1 MPYPQRMISSS
12 SKYHHGNLKQA
23 LIEAG
28 QQILIEK
35 GINGLSLRETAK
47 AAGVSHTAPYRH
59 FTDKE
64 ALLAAIAESGFE
76 SLAEALLNTIEQH
89 PDDPK
94 EQLAAATATYVKL
107 AVTRLEMHQLMF
119 GDGFD
124 DDAMSETMLE
134 KKQQTFDALSKII
147 ENGQKKNIFKK
158 AETLELVIVAWSMM
172 HGYTMLLTTG
182 QLRDSVTSL
191 MQIEK
196 LARSVATHLIDGLV
210 ER

>member
-1 MPYPQRMISSS
+1 MTNAS

-23 LIEAG
+23 LVEAG
-28 QQILIEK
+28 QQILIKK

-59 FTDKE
+59 FTDKQ

-76 SLAEALLNTIEQH
+76 NLAEALLNTIEQH
-89 PDDPK
+89 PDNPE
-94 EQLAAATATYVKL
+94 EQLTAATATYVKL
-107 AVTRLEMHQLMF
+107 AVTRIEMHQLMF

-124 DDAMSETMLE
+124 NDAMSETMLE
-134 KKQQTFDALSKII
+134 KKQQAFNALSKII

-158 AETLELVIVAWSMM
+158 AETLELVIAAWSMM

-182 QLRDSVTSL
+182 QLSHSVTSL
-191 MQIEK
+191 MQIDK
-196 LARSVATHLIDGLV
+196 LARSVATHLINGLV

>member
-1 MPYPQRMISSS
+1 MTSSS

-28 QQILIEK
+28 QQILIEN

-64 ALLAAIAESGFE
+64 ALLAAIAESGFD

-119 GDGFD
+119 ADGFD
-124 DDAMSETMLE
+124 DDAMSDTMLE
-134 KKQQTFDALSKII
+134 KKQQTFNALSKII

-158 AETLELVIVAWSMM
+158 TETLELVIAAWSMM

-182 QLRDSVTSL
+182 QLSESVTSL

-196 LARSVATHLIDGLV
+196 LARSVATYLVDGMA

>member
-1 MPYPQRMISSS
+1 MTSAS

-64 ALLAAIAESGFE
+64 ALLAAIAESGFD

-94 EQLAAATATYVKL
+94 EQLAEATATYVKL

-124 DDAMSETMLE
+124 DEAMSETMLE
-134 KKQQTFDALSKII
+134 KKQQTFNALSKII

-158 AETLELVIVAWSMM
+158 TETLELVIAAWSMM

-182 QLRDSVTSL
+182 QLSESVTSL

-196 LARSVATHLIDGLV
+196 LARSVATYLVDGMA

>member
-1 MPYPQRMISSS
+1 MTSSS

-59 FTDKE
+59 FMDKE

-134 KKQQTFDALSKII
+134 KKQQTFDAISKII

-158 AETLELVIVAWSMM
+158 AETLELVIATWSMM

-196 LARSVATHLIDGLV
+196 LARSIANHLIDGLA

>member
-1 MPYPQRMISSS
+1 MTSSS

-28 QQILIEK
+28 QQILIEN

-64 ALLAAIAESGFE
+64 ALLAAIAESGFD
-76 SLAEALLNTIEQH
+76 SLTEALLNTIEQH

-124 DDAMSETMLE
+124 DEAMSETMLE
-134 KKQQTFDALSKII
+134 KKQQTFNALSKII

-158 AETLELVIVAWSMM
+158 TETLELVIAAWSMM

-182 QLRDSVTSL
+182 QLSESVTSL

-196 LARSVATHLIDGLV
+196 LARSVATYLVDGMA

>member
-1 MPYPQRMISSS
+1 MTGSS

-28 QQILIEK
+28 QQILIEN

-64 ALLAAIAESGFE
+64 ALLAAIAESGFD

-134 KKQQTFDALSKII
+134 KKQQTFNALSKII

-158 AETLELVIVAWSMM
+158 TETLELVIAAWSMM

-182 QLRDSVTSL
+182 QLSESVTSL

-196 LARSVATHLIDGLV
+196 LARSVATYLVDGMA

>member
-1 MPYPQRMISSS
+1 MTSSS

-28 QQILIEK
+28 QQILIEN

-64 ALLAAIAESGFE
+64 ALLAAIAESGFD

-134 KKQQTFDALSKII
+134 KKQQTFNALSKII

-158 AETLELVIVAWSMM
+158 TETLELVIAAWSMM

-182 QLRDSVTSL
+182 QLSESVTSL

-196 LARSVATHLIDGLV
+196 LARSVATYLVDGMA